1 MINIDLIRSSPALVI
16 KDLERRRMPE
26 LVPAVHELRA
36 KDAKWRTVKSEVEK
50 IRAERN
56 KLSRQVNEAKKAGRD
71 VQALLA
77 EAKEIPSQIEKK
89 ERTLARLQ
97 EFISR
102 TLLQLPNM
110 LDGTVPLGEV
120 DGGNVEVRT
129 WGRLPKFSFS
139 PRNHIELCESL
150 DLADF
155 ERSSKIAGK
164 GFYFLKNELVLLE
177 QALVRFALDTL
188 RKKGFTLTAPPLLL
202 RHAPYQGVTDLAA
215 FQEVMYKIE
224 QQDAY
229 LIATSEHPL
238 VAQFMQEI
246 LGEKQLPIRLAGV
259 SSCFRKEAGRHS
271 VDEKGLFR
279 VHQFTKVEQVV
290 VCTPEESG
298 KWHEEL
304 LANAEEIFQALGLP
318 YRVMLLC
325 SADTGRVMAKTYDLE
340 VWMPHQQ
347 QYREAVS
354 CSTATDYQARRLGIR
369 YRAGSENRLVHTLNS
384 TAVATTR
391 ALVAILENGQQ
402 KDGSVKVPDVLVP
415 YMGGIEVIEKR

>member
-1 MINIDLIRSSPALVI
+1 MIDIDLIRSSPALVI

-36 KDAKWRTVKSEVEK
+36 KDAKWRTLKSEVEK
-50 IRAERN
+50 LRAGRN
-56 KLSRQVNEAKKAGRD
+56 KLSQQVNEAKKAGRD

-77 EAKEIPSQIEKK
+77 EAKEIPSRIEKK

-97 EFISR
+97 AFIGR

-129 WGRLPKFSFS
+129 WGRLPKFSF
-139 PRNHIELCESL
+139 PAKNHIELCESL

-155 ERSSKIAGK
+155 ERSSRIAGK

-177 QALVRFALDTL
+177 QALVRFALDVL
-188 RKKGFTLTAPPLLL
+188 RKKGFTLTSPPLLL
-202 RHAPYQGVTDLAA
+202 RREPYRGVTDLAA
-215 FQEVMYKIE
+215 FEEVMYKVHE
-224 QQDAY
+224 QDAY

-238 VAQFMQEI
+238 VAQFMGEI
-246 LGEKQLPIRLAGV
+246 LEEKQLPIRLAGV
-259 SSCFRKEAGRHS
+259 SACFRKEAGRHS

-290 VCTPEESG
+290 VCKPDESG

-318 YRVMLLC
+318 YRVMLLS
-325 SADTGRVMAKTYDLE
+325 SADTGRVMAKTYDIE

-402 KDGSVKVPDVLVP
+402 KDGSVKVPEVLVP
-415 YMGGIEVIEKR
+415 SMGGMKVIKKK